1 MSSLIAKAIPFF
13 FIGIGIELWVARR
26 RGLKLYRLGDA
37 MADMGCGVLQ
47 QVTNMLYLGVLVAAY
62 DALYEHA
69 RLATLPT
76 WLGWLLAVAGV
87 DFVYYWWHRLSHE
100 VNLLWAAHV
109 VHHQS
114 EDYNLA
120 VALRQSI
127 TTSITFFPFQAVLA
141 FAGVPVVPMVVANS
155 LSTLYQFWI
164 HTELVG
170 KLGPLEKLINT
181 PALHRVHHAIN
192 PRYLDRNHGATLI
205 VWDRLFGTYQPEEEQ
220 CVFGTTRPL
229 GSFNSLWAQVDQYVE
244 LFRMSRQAP
253 NLLEAL
259 KVWVKSPAWKPEWFK
274 GPVYPSLDRREDQRK
289 YQPETPPAQMRPAFA
304 LFVVLIVSTFCL
316 LMWGGELLTLPAQ
329 AAVVTLLYLGLRM
342 VASRVESRPFW
353 GLSASGGAALT
364 PVDRVGRSP

>member
-1 MSSLIAKAIPFF
+1 MVNLIALAIPFF
-13 FIGIGIELWVARR
+13 FLGIGLELWVARR

-47 QVTNMLYLGVLVAAY
+47 QVTGMLYLSVLVGGYAW
-62 DALYEHA
+62 LYEHA
-69 RLATLPT
+69 RLVTLPV
-76 WLGWLLAVAGV
+76 WLGWVLAFVGV

-100 VNLLWAAHV
+100 VNFMWAAHV

-127 TTSITFFPFQAVLA
+127 TTSVTYFPFQAVLA
-141 FAGVPVVPMVVANS
+141 LAGVPLIPMAVAAS

-192 PRYLDRNHGATLI
+192 PKYLDRNHGATLI
-205 VWDRLFGTYQPEEEQ
+205 VWDRLFGTWQPEEEP
-220 CVFGTTRPL
+220 CVYGTTRPL
-229 GSFNSLWAQVDQYVE
+229 GSFNPLWAQVDQYVE
-244 LFRMSRQAP
+244 LFRRSRQAP
-253 NLLEAL
+253 SLGEAL
-259 KVWVKSPAWKPEWFK
+259 KVWVKSPAWKPRWFQ
-274 GPVYPSLDRREDQRK
+274 GPVYPSPERREEQRK
-289 YQPETPPAQMRPAFA
+289 YQPETPPGQLKLAFA
-304 LFVVLIVSTFCL
+304 LFVLLIVSTFCL
-316 LMWGGELLTLPAQ
+316 LMWGGAFLSWPAQ
-329 AAVVTLLYLGLRM
+329 VTVVVLLYLGLRM
-342 VASRVESRPFW
+342 VAARVENRPFW
-353 GLSASGGAALT
+353 GLPASAAVALT